1 MGLVKLDHLLEGE
14 VADDVRFEHEKGLLP
29 RTHTHTCTGRE
40 RQKREEEKREGES
53 LLGRIEGDVRKH
65 TNKSPLLGVGLVK
78 LDHLLEGEVAD
89 DVRVEHEEGLLVRCE
104 HVAGEREGAC
114 GAQGLGLLGDVDL
127 HPKLCAC
134 ECGWVGMWAGEGLA
148 KTCVCCEC
156 VCVLADDVLVQHE
169 EGLLV
174 RCEHVAGER
183 ERTRSAQ
190 GLGLLGDVDIQ
201 SKLCGGCA
209 CVGMG
214 MCAGE

>member
-1 MGLVKLDHLLEGE
+1 M
-14 VADDVRFEHEKGLLP
+14 
-29 RTHTHTCTGRE
+29 
-40 RQKREEEKREGES
+40 
-53 LLGRIEGDVRKH
+53 RKH

-89 DVRVEHEEGLLVRCE
+89 DVRVE
-104 HVAGEREGAC
+104 
-114 GAQGLGLLGDVDL
+114 
-127 HPKLCAC
+127 
-134 ECGWVGMWAGEGLA
+134 
-148 KTCVCCEC
+148 
-156 VCVLADDVLVQHE
+156 HE